1 MAQHADVEGRY
12 LHPVKRSQVVA
23 ILQRRRSWLEAA
35 GWALSVIG
43 FVSFAAFVV
52 DAIARDGGA
61 AYDLHAYV
69 LAGRNLLEGAPLYG
83 PMEISDPG
91 AYRYPPTFAAL
102 AVPLALA
109 PEEVVTWAYRAACIG
124 CVRYLVGSW
133 RAVGWALLLIP
144 LQVELI
150 ALNVTLPIAAAAR
163 MALRGPAQSSGAGL
177 IPMTAA
183 LKFGTLLLGAY
194 LWVVRPDLRRPML
207 AGALA
212 LAAVFGLHA
221 LLDPGTWQDYIGSLG
236 QQAGS
241 ANAAPWVGEQLL
253 VLLPSTLGDFALR
266 VGIGALLVAIAI
278 WRRWDWLAFAAAAL
292 AVPTLWL
299 ARLAPLIALPRL
311 WLEERA
317 AVHRTDQG

>member
-1 MAQHADVEGRY
+1 MAT
-12 LHPVKRSQVVA
+12 
-23 ILQRRRSWLEAA
+23 ILRRRRPWLEAA
-35 GWALSVIG
+35 GWALSLIG
-43 FVSFAAFVV
+43 FASFAAFVWE
-52 DAIARDGGA
+52 AIARDGGA

-69 LAGRNLLEGAPLYG
+69 LAGRNLLDGSPLYG
-83 PMEISDPG
+83 PMEINDPG

-109 PEEVVTWAYRAACIG
+109 PEDVVTWAYRAACLG

-133 RAVGWALLLIP
+133 RAVGWALLFIP

-163 MALRGPAQSSGAGL
+163 VALRGPAEASGAAL
-177 IPMTAA
+177 IPVTAA
-183 LKFGTLLLGAY
+183 LKFGTILLGAY

-207 AGALA
+207 AGATGLVA
-212 LAAVFGLHA
+212 IFGLHA
-221 LLDPGTWQDYIGSLG
+221 LLDPASWQAYIESLG

-253 VLLPSTLGDFALR
+253 LLVPTTLGDFVLR
-266 VGIGALLVAIAI
+266 VAIGAVLVVIAI
-278 WRRWDWLAFAAAAL
+278 RRRWDWLAFAASAL

-299 ARLAPLIALPRL
+299 ARLAPLVAVPRL
-311 WLEERA
+311 WFETTQPKSR
-317 AVHRTDQG
+317 QS